1 MKKIVLIILL
11 GIGLWC
17 ACTEEKPG
25 YYRGGTGLN
34 FYYDQIGPYDSNPYF
49 GEGIDGRDSMTYV
62 SSVKE
67 RDTLWFRIMVYG
79 EKLTEERG
87 FSLKQSVLSH
97 LDSTAYIN
105 DSTTVAVE
113 GVNFVNVAN
122 EYQVL
127 KAGTKY
133 TDISITVMNSAV
145 LEDKELQI
153 GFRLLPTEDLCLACP
168 VWQDLDG
175 MLDNALGLEQFDG
188 AFHLIRLNDFMTRPD
203 GWVGL
208 PTPDEAVEGDQ
219 ERGVLGIFS
228 REKFEYIQSVIPEI
242 TYEDFESSETM
253 PTVRAQAIGN
263 LVAASLQEAYD
274 SGNPVLEADGRLMW
288 VNGVSWYSYWEVP
301 YVPGN

>member
-1 MKKIVLIILL
+1 MKHFIYICAIICSLVGVSSCQENDLETWHGEDGIYFYVQWGVDWYDTTYWAAQSYTEVNFVSLGEDTAEVQMRVMLAGNITDYDRQFRIVL
-11 GIGLWC
+11 
-17 ACTEEKPG
+17 
-25 YYRGGTGLN
+25 
-34 FYYDQIGPYDSNPYF
+34 DQ
-49 GEGIDGRDSMTYV
+49 
-62 SSVKE
+62 
-67 RDTLWFRIMVYG
+67 
-79 EKLTEERG
+79 
-87 FSLKQSVLSH
+87 
-97 LDSTAYIN
+97 
-105 DSTTVAVE
+105 DSTTAVE

-145 LEDKELQI
+145 LEDEELQI

-253 PTVRAQAIGN
+253 PTVRVQAIGN